1 MPTCTV
7 CGKKFK
13 TWEKINGVPKNMGN
27 RRRCLNCHP
36 WGAPRYPPRSD
47 DEKVQASRLKSKR
60 YYEKRKRELGV
71 NPVTERNRRRKMSI
85 VNFLGGSCII
95 CKYKKT
101 PKNITFHHCFDKD
114 IHLDSRSLSLSME
127 NICNELSKCI
137 MVCHNCHG
145 EIHAGLI
152 DNVEKLHEEFQ
163 LKVAMLKGKCWKDIA
178 GLCPEPERR

>member
-7 CGKKFK
+7 CGNKFK
-13 TWEKINGVPKNMGN
+13 TYSKINGVLKNLGN
-27 RRRCLNCHP
+27 RRRCLICQP
-36 WGAPRYPPRSD
+36 WGAPRYPPRTN

-60 YYEKRKRELGV
+60 YYEKRKKELGV

-95 CKYKKT
+95 CGYKRT
-101 PKNITFHHCFDKD
+101 PKNITFHHCYDKD
-114 IHLDSRSLSLSME
+114 LHLDSRALSLSME
-127 NICNELSKCI
+127 NIRKELSKCI

-152 DNVEKLHEEFQ
+152 RSVEKLHKDFQ
-163 LKVAMLKGKCWKDIA
+163 RKVDLLDGKSWKDIA
-178 GLCPEPERR
+178 GRCSHR